1 MPFEHLMGISALYM
15 GLYMGGHTIKDVAG
29 KLIGK

>member
-15 GLYMGGHTIKDVAG
+15 SLYMGGHTIKDVAA
-29 KLIGK
+29 KWIGK